1 MNIKDKEKAIKEQDL
16 KYVAQ
21 LGRIQKDMVID
32 EGKGCIL
39 KTVGGKEYLD
49 LTAGVSVTATGHSH
63 PKIVEAMH
71 KQAQKVIHAQC
82 FGNYI
87 YEVQAELAQLLAER
101 SPGNLESTFFTN
113 SGAEAV
119 EGAVKLAI
127 KATRRKRIVFFSRSF
142 HGRTYMTLSLSSKRL
157 YREPF
162 EPLYPWAIKVP
173 FNDIHITRGIM
184 DDDVAAIIVEPIQGE
199 GGIRPCRPGFLN
211 ELKDLAHEYGAL
223 LIADE
228 IQAGMGRTGK
238 WFCSKHYNV
247 VPDIMTMGKGLAS
260 GMPLGGFIASKELM
274 SEFNNPP
281 LIHCSTFAGNPVCC
295 AASVATIKVI
305 EEENLLDNARDRG
318 KELIAGMN
326 SLKDKYPNII
336 KDVRGLGLLTAIE
349 MNSLKDAAAFVLKV
363 KDLGATLS
371 WTMNAGANVRVS
383 PPLIITKEQISKGL
397 ELFNTAFTFMAK

>member
-1 MNIKDKEKAIKEQDL
+1 MSMEDKGKIIKEKDL

-21 LGRIQKDMVID
+21 LSRVQKDMIIN

-39 KTVGGKEYLD
+39 KTVNDKEYLD

-63 PKIVEAMH
+63 PKVVEAIC

-82 FGNYI
+82 FGNYT

-101 SPGNLESTFFTN
+101 APGNLQSTFFTN

-119 EGAVKLAI
+119 EGAIKLAI
-127 KATRRKRIVFFSRSF
+127 KTTRRKRIIFFSKSF
-142 HGRTYMTLSLSSKRL
+142 HGRTYMTLSLSSKKL

-162 EPLYPWAIKVP
+162 EPLYPWAIMVP
-173 FNDIHITRGIM
+173 FNDIHTTRGIM
-184 DDDVAAIIVEPIQGE
+184 SDDVAAIIVEPIQGE
-199 GGIRPCRPGFLN
+199 GGIRPSKPGFLK

-228 IQAGMGRTGK
+228 IQTGMGRTGK
-238 WFCSKHYNV
+238 WFCCEHYDF
-247 VPDIMTMGKGLAS
+247 VPDIMTMGKGIAS

-274 SEFNNPP
+274 SEFSDPP

-295 AASVATIKVI
+295 AAGVATIKVI
-305 EEENLLDNARDRG
+305 EEENLLNNVQDRG
-318 KELIAGMN
+318 KELISGMN
-326 SLKDKYPNII
+326 KLKDKYSNII
-336 KDVRGLGLLTAIE
+336 KDVRGLGLLTALE
-349 MNSLKDAAAFVLKV
+349 MNNPEDAMTFVSKV
-363 KDLGATLS
+363 KALGATLS

-383 PPLIITKEQISKGL
+383 PPLIITKEQIKKGL
-397 ELFNTAFTFMAK
+397 ELFNTALISMVR

>member
-1 MNIKDKEKAIKEQDL
+1 MNIEDKEKIIKEKDL

-21 LGRIQKDMVID
+21 LSRVQKDMVID

-39 KTVGGKEYLD
+39 KTVNGKEYLD

-63 PKIVEAMH
+63 PKIVEAIY

-82 FGNYI
+82 FGNYT

-101 SPGNLESTFFTN
+101 SPGNLQSTFFTN

-119 EGAVKLAI
+119 EGAIKLAI
-127 KATRRKRIVFFSRSF
+127 KITRRKRIVFFSKSF

-162 EPLYPWAIKVP
+162 EPLYPWAIEVP
-173 FNDIHITRGIM
+173 FNDIHTTRGIM
-184 DDDVAAIIVEPIQGE
+184 SDDVAAIIVEPIQGE
-199 GGIRPCRPGFLN
+199 GGIRPSEPGFLN
-211 ELKDLAHEYGAL
+211 ELKELAHEYGAL
-223 LIADE
+223 LIVDE
-228 IQAGMGRTGK
+228 IQTGIGRTGK
-238 WFCSKHYNV
+238 WFCSEHYDV
-247 VPDIMTMGKGLAS
+247 IPDIMTMAKGLAS

-274 SEFNNPP
+274 SEFSDPP

-295 AASVATIKVI
+295 AAGVATIKVI

-326 SLKDKYPNII
+326 NLKDKYPIII

-349 MNSLKDAAAFVLKV
+349 MNSPKEAAAFVSKV
-363 KDLGATLS
+363 KDLGVTLS

-397 ELFNTAFTFMAK
+397 ELFDTAFTSMAK